1 VLWKSRG
8 KREAIGMSDSS
19 HGDAGLDRATRPEEP
34 LPSDAVT
41 SRVPDAAPPQWHRGM
56 TLLATISLFIGTRGA
71 WTRAVAAHPPVAA
84 VITACYAAILIL
96 GVLTLVVRRRRT
108 LAWVDLGVL
117 AVAIVLVLCG
127 YVLAHAG
134 TDEAALTARAA
145 KEFLAGHPI
154 YGRPWP
160 SVFHGP
166 IAVTKTM
173 SGGADY
179 TYAYPPFAVMLSAPF
194 YAVLHSAAAVTL
206 LATGALIAGTVLLWC
221 LLPAPWRPAAT
232 AVCLGFGLLA
242 GYARAGYPAIVSGAL
257 LIPVVIRWPATGAGG
272 RLGRRGVLRAICLGA
287 ACAAQQLPWFLA
299 PFLIVG
305 IYLVRRGELGHRPAL
320 AVVARYTGVAVLTW
334 LLINA
339 YFIIQA
345 PKAWLSGL
353 LLPFTQGA
361 ILHGQGAM
369 SISYYFTAGSDRL
382 DFYSYGSMLL
392 ELGLLAAFVL
402 FIKRLGPAAT
412 VLPWCAFYLAT
423 RSQDGYFLLM
433 TPLWLA
439 AVATVPASAFA
450 GAWQPRV
457 PRLRGRTA
465 RAALAAGLV
474 APALLCVAVAAAGDP
489 PLRLTVSG
497 IRTVAMTQ
505 RGITGITLKAINT
518 TGTALK
524 PNFAIRKGQAA
535 SAWWRIS
542 SGPTI
547 IGPHATAS
555 YTLQAPGGLYTFTA
569 KKPRI
574 YLCAFTGT
582 PMTISSV
589 RLVLLR

>member
-1 VLWKSRG
+1 
-8 KREAIGMSDSS
+8 
-19 HGDAGLDRATRPEEP
+19 
-34 LPSDAVT
+34 
-41 SRVPDAAPPQWHRGM
+41 M

-71 WTRAVAAHPPVAA
+71 WTSAVASHPPVAA

-96 GVLTLVVRRRRT
+96 GVLTLVVRTRRA
-108 LAWVDLGVL
+108 LAWVDLAVL
-117 AVAIVLVLCG
+117 TVAIVLVLCG
-127 YVLAHAG
+127 YVLSHAG
-134 TDEAALTARAA
+134 TDEAMLTARAT
-145 KEFLAGHPI
+145 KEFLRGHSI
-154 YGRPWP
+154 YGQPWP
-160 SVFHGP
+160 SIFHGP

-179 TYAYPPFAVMLSAPF
+179 TYAYPPLAVMLAAPF

-206 LATGALIAGTVLLWC
+206 LATGALIAGTVVLWW

-232 AVCLGFGLLA
+232 AVCLGFGMLPS
-242 GYARAGYPAIVSGAL
+242 YARAGYPAIISGAL
-257 LIPVVIRWPATGAGG
+257 LIPVVVRWSATGTGG
-272 RLGRRGVLRAICLGA
+272 RLGRYGVVRAICLGA

-299 PFLIVG
+299 PFLVVG

-320 AVVARYTGVAVLTW
+320 AVVARYTGITALAW

-339 YFIIQA
+339 YFIVQD

-353 LLPFTQGA
+353 LLPLTQGA

-369 SISYYFTAGSDRL
+369 DISYYFTAGSSRL
-382 DFYSYGSMLL
+382 DFYSYASMLL

-439 AVATVPASAFA
+439 AAATVPASAFA

-474 APALLCVAVAAAGDP
+474 APAVLCVGVAAVSPP

-497 IRTVAMTQ
+497 IRTVVKAH
-505 RGITGITLKAINT
+505 RGITGITFEAVNT

-524 PNFAIRKGQAA
+524 PNFAIRRGQGA

-542 SGPTI
+542 SGPATV
-547 IGPHATAS
+547 GPHASAS
-555 YTLQAPGGLYTFTA
+555 YALMPPGKVYSVSA
-569 KKPRI
+569 KKLRI

-589 RLVLLR
+589 RLSPPG